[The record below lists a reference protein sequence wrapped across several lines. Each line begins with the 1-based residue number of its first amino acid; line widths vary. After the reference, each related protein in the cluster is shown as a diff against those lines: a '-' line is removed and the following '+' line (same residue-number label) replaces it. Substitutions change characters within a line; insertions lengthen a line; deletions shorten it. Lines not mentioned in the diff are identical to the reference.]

1 MNITNTIV
9 TYPDG
14 GSTKYWVGGSGDW
27 NDTLHWSDTSGG
39 EGGATIPS
47 YSNTVIVDDS
57 SIVFA
62 KDEEGNPIE
71 ETLTITWEY
80 SSIVYCEFL
89 TTTIT
94 TPCVFDSIA
103 QINVTD
109 GVNLS
114 DTTSIVDTI
123 YVSNIDTIVYWTLVD
138 GTWTYMNIYYYTEAE
153 WNNTTPADLQNRQV
167 TQYVAWREYCNDPV
181 TTMPEITS
189 TRIEGSI

>member
-39 EGGATIPS
+39 EGGAIVPS
-47 YSNTVIVDDS
+47 YSNTAIVDDNS
-57 SIVFA
+57 VI
-62 KDEEGNPIE
+62 EGE
-71 ETLTITWEY
+71 ETLTITWV
-80 SSIVYCEFL
+80 SVVYCEFL

-94 TPCVFDSIA
+94 TPCVFDAIA

-114 DTTSIVDTI
+114 DTTTIADTV
-123 YVSNIDTIVYWTLVD
+123 YVSNIDTTVYWKIVD
-138 GTWTYMNIYYYTEAE
+138 GKWTYMDTYSYTEAE
-153 WNNTTPADLQNRQV
+153 WNNTTPTELQDRQL

-181 TTMPEITS
+181 TTLPEITS
-189 TRIEGSI
+189 TRIEESI